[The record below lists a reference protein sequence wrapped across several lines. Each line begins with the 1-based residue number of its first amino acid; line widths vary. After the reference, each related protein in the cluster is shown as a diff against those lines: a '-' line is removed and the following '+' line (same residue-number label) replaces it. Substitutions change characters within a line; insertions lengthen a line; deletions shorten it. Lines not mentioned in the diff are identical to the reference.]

1 MKLTMILAAVW
12 LLLIP
17 TAAHAQWEVEADPI
31 AYALGGFSVHGAREL
46 PGGRE
51 RLQVGVFGADV
62 PAAWLAN
69 EAFTENSRGVTVKF
83 DYFLRDRPA
92 GLFVGADGDYSR
104 ERYGLKRTGESTGR
118 NLFGLG
124 PRVGYRFDIGRHFY
138 VTPWFSAAYEFNV
151 QDDVVLSGERYDQQQ
166 KYSLFATVHAGW
178 RF

>member
-1 MKLTMILAAVW
+1 MKWTMILAMAAW

-31 AYALGGFSVHGAREL
+31 AYAVGGFSVHGAREL

-62 PAAWLAN
+62 PSAWLSN
-69 EAFTENSRGVTVKF
+69 DAFTERSRGVTVKF
-83 DYFLRDRPA
+83 DYFLHDRPS
-92 GLFVGADGDYSR
+92 GFFVGADGDYSQ
-104 ERYGLKRTGESTGR
+104 EHYGLKSTGDTTNR
-118 NLFGLG
+118 NVFGLG
-124 PRVGYRFDIGRHFY
+124 PRIGYRFDVGRHFY

-151 QDDVVLSGERYDQQQ
+151 QNDVVLSGERFDQQ

>member
-1 MKLTMILAAVW
+1 MKVTTILAAAAS

-17 TAAHAQWEVEADPI
+17 AAAHAQWEVEADPI
-31 AYALGGFSVHGAREL
+31 AYGLGGFSVHGAREL

-62 PAAWLAN
+62 PAAWLPN
-69 EAFTENSRGVTVKF
+69 DAFTERARGVTVKF

-92 GLFVGADGDYSR
+92 GMFVGVDGDYSR
-104 ERYGLKRTGESTGR
+104 EDYGLKRTGASTSR
-118 NLFGLG
+118 NFFGLG
-124 PRVGYRFDIGRHFY
+124 PRIGYRFDVGRHFY
-138 VTPWFSAAYEFNV
+138 VTPWFSAVYEFNV
-151 QDDVVLSGERYDQQQ
+151 QDDVVLSGERFDQQ